1 VGADARA
8 APNVQSILVLG
19 NQLGE
24 TNLVVVVLVLC
35 TATLKAI

>member
-1 VGADARA
+1 M
-8 APNVQSILVLG
+8 PVLPLMYKVFYDVVG